1 MLKLPNECLIGI
13 LNNLKYDH
21 KSLFSC
27 LLVNRR
33 LCRVVIPILWS
44 WLEISKNKKLIKT
57 CLSALN
63 AEEKA
68 LLISCGIVIPDIINP
83 LLFEYLTYTTHVQ
96 IYSISGIEEFLHEF
110 QYSTESHNLDNYFH
124 YLNKF
129 SMQNA
134 AQTIKFTLIKLFL
147 RISKN
152 LQQLNILG
160 NSLSYR
166 PLGLVSFNP
175 LDLEKVQA
183 LIMAF
188 CKNTTV
194 TSLTI
199 EYIPLGSEAG
209 KTFAKFLCNNTT
221 LTRLFLANNQFT
233 TNDGIVFTEALYDNT
248 TLTHLSLTSNRLGI
262 DGAKAL
268 AKVLYK
274 NTALIYL
281 NLENNQLVDE
291 EVKELADA
299 LCENTSISILNLA
312 YNKIRS
318 EGAKALANVLCKNTS
333 IKLLNISD
341 NQISSEGG
349 KVLATALSK
358 NTTLRSLIL
367 CNNQL
372 DSEIGRKFAETLD
385 KNTTLISLRLTCSR
399 HTIDIDTL
407 NRIKELL
414 KRNENKF
421 NIR

>member
-291 EVKELADA
+291 EVKD
-299 LCENTSISILNLA
+299 
-312 YNKIRS
+312 
-318 EGAKALANVLCKNTS
+318 
-333 IKLLNISD
+333 
-341 NQISSEGG
+341 SEGG

>member
-291 EVKELADA
+291 EVKD
-299 LCENTSISILNLA
+299 
-312 YNKIRS
+312 
-318 EGAKALANVLCKNTS
+318 
-333 IKLLNISD
+333 
-341 NQISSEGG
+341 SEGG

-421 NIR
+421 NILFKDKVVNVVGGNGI